1 MQILG
6 KKLAARSSGTED
18 RESLL
23 TLVAVGGRPPPPPRP
38 AFVGPADGYPR
49 RAGCPGISALRSL
62 AWLAVVC
69 LFTSV
74 TEVVVSRGHRRRLRR
89 ALSDEAE
96 ATTPGAGEPGPSG
109 LSPF

>member
-1 MQILG
+1 M
-6 KKLAARSSGTED
+6 
-18 RESLL
+18 
-23 TLVAVGGRPPPPPRP
+23 
-38 AFVGPADGYPR
+38 
-49 RAGCPGISALRSL
+49 
-62 AWLAVVC
+62 
-69 LFTSV
+69 